1 MSEYY
6 SKVMIFKNKQSCKMN
21 KILLLITLIFTL
33 GCTFPLQVTFGNPT
47 PTPTLEPTPVPTQ
60 APLATPEPGTTEQ
73 NPLILALAPSPHP
86 TEAVIAAG
94 DILAAYIEERT
105 AYRVVT
111 VIPASE
117 KELVESLAK
126 GNAHIASLSPYAFV
140 LARDN
145 NSATVLLA
153 RVRNGEMFY
162 GSQIII
168 NRDGEFT
175 AYFDEARGENIT
187 DAETALKQFQDKKPC
202 WSDEISPS
210 GYVVPFGLLNQ
221 AQVQPRAG
229 AFLEGQ
235 PNVVRGVYADDIC
248 DFGGTFVD
256 ARTSPALEAD
266 YPDVMDRV
274 LVAWRIPEI
283 IPYEN
288 ISMAS
293 SLPFEMRRGI
303 QRAFI
308 YFMTTPEGK
317 AAMQTIYGFDEMLP
331 VDDAAYAEF
340 IAYVNASGLDLL
352 DLIE

>member
-1 MSEYY
+1 MLE
-6 SKVMIFKNKQSCKMN
+6 NKQTCKI
-21 KILLLITLIFTL
+21 KTIILILTLLFTL
-33 GCTFPLQVTFGNPT
+33 GCSFPLQVTFGTPTATPTLT
-47 PTPTLEPTPVPTQ
+47 PTPAATQ
-60 APLATPEPGTTEQ
+60 APLSPPEPGTDQ
-73 NPLILALAPSPHP
+73 NPLILALAANPRPS
-86 TEAVIAAG
+86 EAVIAAG
-94 DILAAYIEERT
+94 DILAAYLEERT
-105 AYRVVT
+105 GYRIVT

-117 KELVESLAK
+117 EALLESLAK

-140 LARDN
+140 LARGD
-145 NSATVLLA
+145 NSATALLA

-162 GSQIII
+162 GAQIII
-168 NRDGEFT
+168 NRDSEFT
-175 AYFDEARGENIT
+175 AYFDEVRGENIT
-187 DAETALKQFQDKKPC
+187 DIETALKQFQDKKPC

-256 ARTSPALEAD
+256 ARISPALEAD

-308 YFMTTPEGK
+308 DFMTTPEGK
-317 AAMQTIYGFDEMLP
+317 AAMQTVYGFDEMLP
-331 VDDAAYAEF
+331 VEDAAYAEF
-340 IAYVNASGLDLL
+340 IAYVNSSGLDLL
-352 DLIE
+352 TLIE

>member
-1 MSEYY
+1 MLE
-6 SKVMIFKNKQSCKMN
+6 NKQTCKLKN
-21 KILLLITLIFTL
+21 IILILTLFLTF
-33 GCTFPLQVTFGNPT
+33 GCSFPLQVTFGTPTATPTLT
-47 PTPTLEPTPVPTQ
+47 PTPAATQ
-60 APLATPEPGTTEQ
+60 APLSPPEPGTDQ
-73 NPLILALAPSPHP
+73 NPLILALAANPRPN
-86 TEAVIAAG
+86 EAVIAAG
-94 DILAAYIEERT
+94 NILAAYLEQRT
-105 AYRVVT
+105 GYRIVT

-117 KELVESLAK
+117 EALLESLAK

-140 LARDN
+140 LARGD
-145 NSATVLLA
+145 NSATALLA
-153 RVRNGEMFY
+153 RLRNGEMFY
-162 GSQIII
+162 GAQIII

-187 DAETALKQFQDKKPC
+187 DAATALKQFQDKKPC

-308 YFMTTPEGK
+308 DFMTTPEGK
-317 AAMQTIYGFDEMLP
+317 TAMQTIYGFDEMLP
-331 VDDAAYAEF
+331 VEDAAYAEF
-340 IAYVNASGLDLL
+340 IAYVNATGLDLL

>member
-1 MSEYY
+1 MLE
-6 SKVMIFKNKQSCKMN
+6 NKQTCKIKN
-21 KILLLITLIFTL
+21 IILILTLLFTL
-33 GCTFPLQVTFGNPT
+33 GCSFPLQVTFGTPTATPT
-47 PTPTLEPTPVPTQ
+47 PTPTPAATQ
-60 APLATPEPGTTEQ
+60 APLSPPEPGTDQ
-73 NPLILALAPSPHP
+73 NPLILALASNPRPS
-86 TEAVIAAG
+86 EAVIAAG
-94 DILAAYIEERT
+94 DVLAAYLEERT
-105 AYRVVT
+105 GYRIVT

-117 KELVESLAK
+117 EALLESLAK

-140 LARDN
+140 LARGD
-145 NSATVLLA
+145 NSATALLA

-187 DAETALKQFQDKKPC
+187 DAATALKQFQDKKPC
-202 WSDEISPS
+202 WSDEVSPS

-235 PNVVRGVYADDIC
+235 PNVVRGVYVDDIC

-288 ISMAS
+288 ISMAA

-308 YFMTTPEGK
+308 DFMTTPEGK

>member
-1 MSEYY
+1 MLE
-6 SKVMIFKNKQSCKMN
+6 NKQTCKLKN
-21 KILLLITLIFTL
+21 IILILTLFLTF
-33 GCTFPLQVTFGNPT
+33 GCSFPLQVTFGTPTATPTLT
-47 PTPTLEPTPVPTQ
+47 PTPAATQ
-60 APLATPEPGTTEQ
+60 APLSPPEPGTEQ
-73 NPLILALAPSPHP
+73 NPLILALAANPRPN
-86 TEAVIAAG
+86 EAVIAAG
-94 DILAAYIEERT
+94 DILAAYLEERT
-105 AYRVVT
+105 GYRIVT
-111 VIPASE
+111 IIPASE
-117 KELVESLAK
+117 EALIESLAK

-140 LARDN
+140 LARGD
-145 NSATVLLA
+145 NSATALLA
-153 RVRNGEMFY
+153 RLRNGEMFY
-162 GSQIII
+162 GAQIII

-175 AYFDEARGENIT
+175 AYYDEARGENIT

-221 AQVQPRAG
+221 AQVQTRTG

-308 YFMTTPEGK
+308 DFMTTPEGK

-331 VDDAAYAEF
+331 VEDAASAEF
-340 IAYVNASGLDLL
+340 IAYVNATGLDLL

>member
-1 MSEYY
+1 MLET
-6 SKVMIFKNKQSCKMN
+6 KQTCKIDALLL
-21 KILLLITLIFTL
+21 ILLTLLITL
-33 GCTFPLQVTFGNPT
+33 GCSFPLQVTLGTPTATPTLT
-47 PTPTLEPTPVPTQ
+47 PTPAATQ
-60 APLATPEPGTTEQ
+60 APLSPPEVGTDQ
-73 NPLILALAPSPHP
+73 NPLILALAANPRPN
-86 TEAVIAAG
+86 EAVIAAG
-94 DILAAYIEERT
+94 DILAAYLEERT
-105 AYRVVT
+105 GYRIVT

-117 KELVESLAK
+117 EALIESLAK

-140 LARDN
+140 LARGD
-145 NSATVLLA
+145 NSATALLA

-168 NRDGEFT
+168 NRDSEFT
-175 AYFDEARGENIT
+175 AYFDETRGENIT
-187 DAETALKQFQDKKPC
+187 DAATALKQFQDKKPC

-210 GYVVPFGLLNQ
+210 GYVVPLGLLNQ
-221 AQVQPRAG
+221 SQVQPRAG

-256 ARTSPALEAD
+256 ARISPALEAD

-288 ISMAS
+288 ISMAT

-308 YFMTTPEGK
+308 DFMTTPDGK
-317 AAMQTIYGFDEMLP
+317 AAMQTVYGFDEMLP
-331 VDDAAYAEF
+331 VEDAAYAEF
-340 IAYVNASGLDLL
+340 IAYVNASGVDLL
-352 DLIE
+352 TLIE